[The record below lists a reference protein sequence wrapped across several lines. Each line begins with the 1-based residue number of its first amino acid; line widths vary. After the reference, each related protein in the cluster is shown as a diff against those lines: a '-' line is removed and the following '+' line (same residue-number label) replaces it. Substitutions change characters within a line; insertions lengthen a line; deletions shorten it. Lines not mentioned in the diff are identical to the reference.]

1 MPDSLPAAPLPG
13 PVPLRAYPDNGLADY
28 VLHSRYTRH
37 RPDLG
42 RRETFAEALGR
53 AADMHRTFL
62 AGQLGLRV
70 AGHPASTAAAPAEH
84 ALLSHAVVGQTVASL
99 LDAAFAAAL
108 GRRVLPSLRSLQFG
122 GPAILGHHARLYNC
136 AFSPAD
142 RPAFFREF
150 LYLLLAGTGCGFS
163 VQRHHVARLP
173 PLASRPLR
181 HPPEV
186 RPHRIAD
193 TIEGWADA
201 LDFLVRSHLEGF
213 RAAFDYGL
221 IRPAGS
227 PLVTSGGHANGAL
240 PLRRSL
246 EDIDSLLRRA
256 SGRQL
261 RPIEVHDLCLLA
273 ARAVLSRGPRRSAS
287 ICLFSADDEEML
299 HAKSGSWARRHPE
312 RATCDL
318 AAVLGRDPANAP
330 RFRRILAAQL
340 ADGEPGCFLS
350 DHPDH
355 GCNPCGEVGLHPVLE
370 PPLPDA
376 TLERLR
382 AAGLPGPLPPDARL
396 SGWQLCNL
404 STINGGAVRSA
415 ADFLGAC
422 VHASVLGTIQA
433 AYASLGYLG
442 PVTCALAA
450 TDALLGVSICGC
462 LDQPGLLLDPGL
474 LERGARLA
482 RAVNQLLA
490 PTLGLT
496 PAARVTCVKP
506 EGTAALLL
514 GTAAGV
520 HPHHARHYFRRVRAP
535 RTLPVYRHFQAANP
549 AMTEPSALAPGTD
562 DVITFPLSAPP
573 GALVRDDVGALAFL
587 GHVRLLRR
595 HWVIPGEAP
604 HPRSPGLHHNVSH
617 TCTVHPE
624 ELDAVADFLWD
635 HREEFSGIT
644 ILGPSTAD
652 RFAQPPLQAVVT
664 EADIRRWNHLGCHPV
679 DYSRV
684 PDDPDPAAGIR
695 PPPCTVMG
703 CTAP

>member
-1 MPDSLPAAPLPG
+1 MPRASAASSPPSWPTGNPAASSPIIL
-13 PVPLRAYPDNGLADY
+13 
-28 VLHSRYTRH
+28 T
-37 RPDLG
+37 
-42 RRETFAEALGR
+42 
-53 AADMHRTFL
+53 
-62 AGQLGLRV
+62 
-70 AGHPASTAAAPAEH
+70 TAAIPAARSDFTPSSSPPSRTPPSSASAP
-84 ALLSHAVVGQTVASL
+84 
-99 LDAAFAAAL
+99 
-108 GRRVLPSLRSLQFG
+108 
-122 GPAILGHHARLYNC
+122 PAC
-136 AFSPAD
+136 PAPC
-142 RPAFFREF
+142 RPTPA
-150 LYLLLAGTGCGFS
+150 C
-163 VQRHHVARLP
+163 
-173 PLASRPLR
+173 
-181 HPPEV
+181 
-186 RPHRIAD
+186 
-193 TIEGWADA
+193 
-201 LDFLVRSHLEGF
+201 
-213 RAAFDYGL
+213 
-221 IRPAGS
+221 PAGS
-227 PLVTSGGHANGAL
+227 SATS
-240 PLRRSL
+240 
-246 EDIDSLLRRA
+246 
-256 SGRQL
+256 
-261 RPIEVHDLCLLA
+261 
-273 ARAVLSRGPRRSAS
+273 
-287 ICLFSADDEEML
+287 
-299 HAKSGSWARRHPE
+299 
-312 RATCDL
+312 
-318 AAVLGRDPANAP
+318 
-330 RFRRILAAQL
+330 
-340 ADGEPGCFLS
+340 
-350 DHPDH
+350 
-355 GCNPCGEVGLHPVLE
+355 
-370 PPLPDA
+370 PP
-376 TLERLR
+376 
-382 AAGLPGPLPPDARL
+382 
-396 SGWQLCNL
+396 
-404 STINGGAVRSA
+404 STA